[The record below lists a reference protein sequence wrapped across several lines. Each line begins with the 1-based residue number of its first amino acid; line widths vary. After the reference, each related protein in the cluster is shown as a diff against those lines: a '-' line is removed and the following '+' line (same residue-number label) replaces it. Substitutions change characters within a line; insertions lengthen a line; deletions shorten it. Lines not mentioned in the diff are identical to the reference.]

1 MRTDPGALSLLA
13 IAAALLAGCGD
24 SGHAETVPG
33 RSQANPLDQ
42 QETALLQAVND
53 LREQH
58 GTPAVRACTTLNVS
72 ASLHSDDMR
81 DRNYTDADG
90 PDGSTPTS
98 RACDA
103 GYQAACEMG
112 ANVAEMVAT
121 GPLDGGAALAK
132 WTEDPG
138 STANIVD
145 EAHEAVGIGRA
156 PSGDASVWTL
166 DLAGAYEP
174 SCD

>member
-1 MRTDPGALSLLA
+1 MRTDPGGVSLLA
-13 IAAALLAGCGD
+13 IAAALLIGCGD
-24 SGHAETVPG
+24 SGDAETVPG

-53 LREQH
+53 LRMQH
-58 GTPAVRACTTLNVS
+58 GTPAVRACTSLNVS
-72 ASLHSDDMR
+72 ASIHSDDMR
-81 DRNYTDADG
+81 DRNYTGADG
-90 PDGSTPTS
+90 PDGSTPAS

-112 ANVAEMVAT
+112 ATMAEMVAK
-121 GPLDGGAALAK
+121 GQLDGSSVLAK
-132 WTEDPG
+132 WNEDP
-138 STANIVD
+138 STTANIVD

-166 DLAGAYEP
+166 DLAGA
-174 SCD
+174 